1 MKSLTVAEIVDSTA
15 GNLMSQCE
23 VDTLDNIVI
32 DSRDAGEKSMFVA
45 IIGETLDGHCFVEPA
60 HENGC
65 RTFLISSAKNL
76 PEKVL
81 KDSNI
86 ILVENTELALGKIS
100 KYYLSKFDVKVIGI
114 TGSVGKTTTRD
125 FVYSVVSNKYCSI
138 KNEKNFNNQ
147 FGVPL
152 TIFNINNKHE
162 VAVIEMGMCG
172 FGEIDYLAEIT
183 RPQIAVISNIG
194 LSHIQSLGSQEGIF
208 KAKMEISNYFDEGS
222 VLIVNGDD
230 EFLSNVYRD
239 SKLDK
244 NKYKFE
250 VQSFGKLP
258 TNTIYLKE
266 YKVLEN
272 KATTFIVKIEGIKED
287 LEFTIPTIGEH
298 NLYNALSA
306 ILVGIKMGMSV
317 DEIREGF
324 KNFIPTKDRQDI
336 LSTDNFTIINDV
348 YNASP
353 DSMIASL
360 RVLSMYDDKRRVA
373 ILGDCL
379 EMGDFAELG
388 HRKIGF
394 AAIGKA
400 DIVIT
405 VGDKSQF
412 IGIEA
417 KEKGFDLSNVYH
429 FESKLELFEE
439 LRTILEKDDVILVK
453 ASRGMKFEEIVEY
466 LKEGID
472 D

>member
-1 MKSLTVAEIVDSTA
+1 
-15 GNLMSQCE
+15 
-23 VDTLDNIVI
+23 
-32 DSRDAGEKSMFVA
+32 
-45 IIGETLDGHCFVEPA
+45 
-60 HENGC
+60 
-65 RTFLISSAKNL
+65 
-76 PEKVL
+76 
-81 KDSNI
+81 
-86 ILVENTELALGKIS
+86 
-100 KYYLSKFDVKVIGI
+100 
-114 TGSVGKTTTRD
+114 
-125 FVYSVVSNKYCSI
+125 
-138 KNEKNFNNQ
+138 
-147 FGVPL
+147 
-152 TIFNINNKHE
+152 
-162 VAVIEMGMCG
+162 
-172 FGEIDYLAEIT
+172 
-183 RPQIAVISNIG
+183 
-194 LSHIQSLGSQEGIF
+194 
-208 KAKMEISNYFDEGS
+208 
-222 VLIVNGDD
+222 
-230 EFLSNVYRD
+230 
-239 SKLDK
+239 
-244 NKYKFE
+244 
-250 VQSFGKLP
+250 
-258 TNTIYLKE
+258 
-266 YKVLEN
+266 
-272 KATTFIVKIEGIKED
+272 IEGIKED

-388 HRKIGF
+388 HRKIGL

-439 LRTILEKDDVILVK
+439 LKTILEKDDVILVK